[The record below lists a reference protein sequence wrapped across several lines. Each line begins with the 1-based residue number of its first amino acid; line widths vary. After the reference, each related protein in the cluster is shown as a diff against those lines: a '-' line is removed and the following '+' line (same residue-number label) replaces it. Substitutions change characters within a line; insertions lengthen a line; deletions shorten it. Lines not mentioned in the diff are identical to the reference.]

1 MSSKVSFSQIKKNI
15 GLSIIAQIISLAVSF
30 VMNLILPK
38 FISEYQYALCSVL
51 SETVVMKTLSVF
63 DIRNFFGEI
72 IMTVVFV
79 ITTILP
85 SQIIG
90 LLIYTM
96 AVAIFIFLNKKNMC
110 YIFKKN

>member
-1 MSSKVSFSQIKKNI
+1 M
-15 GLSIIAQIISLAVSF
+15 F
-30 VMNLILPK
+30 VINLISVGIAILM
-38 FISEYQYALCSVL
+38 FSISAYVVNDLKMLLVSIVIAIMICSVL
-51 SETVVMKTLSVF
+51 SEFVVMKTLNIF

-96 AVAIFIFLNKKNMC
+96 AVVIFIFFNRKNMSF
-110 YIFKKN
+110 IFNNTNK